1 MRRKLVLCLLC
12 MMFILNGCQQDG
24 DNFIEYDSDEITK
37 ADNIAEADNP
47 VKADDTSAT
56 DNPIET
62 DDVTATGDISEGIL
76 RKEVFALVS
85 SAENS
90 STDYAEQ
97 YQYIEGIGDGRGYT
111 AGIIGFTSG
120 TGDLLDVVNRYT
132 ELKPG
137 NELEKY
143 ISALQKV
150 NGTDSH
156 EGLGDAF
163 VADWKT
169 AAQSEEMIQA
179 QNDILNEQYMCPAI
193 AYAKEDGLSPLGQ
206 YIYYDALVVHGSG
219 DSIDCFEAIRD
230 AALAKAAAPSDGGSE
245 YDYLTAF
252 LDARIPVMQMED
264 AHSDLSRIDTQRK
277 FLGESNYNLDLP
289 LEWNM
294 YGDFFILDDNRMKTL
309 R

>member
-1 MRRKLVLCLLC
+1 MVFFAPGRFLRKSLSLSCNSLISP
-12 MMFILNGCQQDG
+12 F
-24 DNFIEYDSDEITK
+24 T
-37 ADNIAEADNP
+37 
-47 VKADDTSAT
+47 T

-97 YQYIEGIGDGRGYT
+97 YQYIEDIGDGRGYT

-120 TGDLLDVVNRYT
+120 TGDLLDVVTRYT

-156 EGLGDAF
+156 EGLDDAF

-193 AYAKEDGLSPLGQ
+193 AYAKEDGLGPLGQ
-206 YIYYDALVVHGSG
+206 YIYYDALMVHGSG
-219 DSIDCFEAIRD
+219 DGIDCFEAIRD
-230 AALAKAAAPSDGGSE
+230 VALAKAAAPSDGGSE
-245 YDYLTAF
+245 YDYLNAF

-277 FLGESNYNLDLP
+277 FLGESNYNLELP

-294 YGDFFILDDNRMKTL
+294 YGDFFILDDNRMKTM

>member
-12 MMFILNGCQQDG
+12 MMFIMNGCQQNG
-24 DNFIEYDSDEITK
+24 DNFVEYDSDEITE
-37 ADNIAEADNP
+37 ADNIAEAVD
-47 VKADDTSAT
+47 AT
-56 DNPIET
+56 ETGTPTET
-62 DDVTATGDISEGIL
+62 DVVTATGDTSEDTL

-97 YQYIEGIGDGRGYT
+97 YQYIEDIGDGRGYT

-169 AAQSEEMIQA
+169 AAQSDEMIQA
-179 QNDILNEQYMCPAI
+179 QNDILNAQYMCPAI

-230 AALAKAAAPSDGGSE
+230 AALTKAAAPSDGGSE

-277 FLGESNYNLDLP
+277 FLEESNYNLELP

-294 YGDFFILDDNRMKTL
+294 YGDFFILDDNRIKAM

>member
-12 MMFILNGCQQDG
+12 MMFIMNGCQQNG
-24 DNFIEYDSDEITK
+24 DNFVEYDSDEITE
-37 ADNIAEADNP
+37 ADNIAEAVD
-47 VKADDTSAT
+47 AT
-56 DNPIET
+56 ETGTPTET
-62 DDVTATGDISEGIL
+62 DVVTATGDISEDTL

-97 YQYIEGIGDGRGYT
+97 YQYIEDIGDGRGYT

-132 ELKPG
+132 ELKPE

-156 EGLGDAF
+156 GGLGDAF

-169 AAQSEEMIQA
+169 AAQSDEMIQA
-179 QNDILNEQYMCPAI
+179 QNDILNAQYMCPAI

-230 AALAKAAAPSDGGSE
+230 AALTKAAAPSDGGSE

-277 FLGESNYNLDLP
+277 FLEESNYNLELP

-294 YGDFFILDDNRMKTL
+294 YGDFFILDDNRIKTL